1 MVSEQKKHEMVL
13 ERTHESGA
21 EEWYCPL
28 CGRRFLMQ
36 WPPNYKKII
45 IEPGDEYA
53 IHSGGK
59 GGLVM
64 GAPQLASKPDEFA
77 QDAVDRGVPEETVE
91 LSAQDK
97 ARLVKWEQLLDQMGF
112 ESLWSGSI

>member
-1 MVSEQKKHEMVL
+1 MDNEQNKHEMVL

-45 IEPGDEYA
+45 LEPGDEYA

-64 GAPQLASKPDEFA
+64 GAAQVAQKPDEFA
-77 QDAVDRGVPEETVE
+77 QDAADQSAQEDVIQ
-91 LSAQDK
+91 LSAQDE
-97 ARLVKWEQLLDQMGF
+97 ARLVKWEQLLDKMGF
-112 ESLWSGSI
+112 ENLWSGSI

>member
-1 MVSEQKKHEMVL
+1 MNTEQQRHEMVL

-21 EEWYCPL
+21 EEWYCPV

-45 IEPGDEYA
+45 LEPGDDYA

-59 GGLVM
+59 GGLSM
-64 GAPQLASKPDEFA
+64 GAPQISLDEGKMDAESDLAINEEYLTPWKEWMDK
-77 QDAVDRGVPEETVE
+77 VD
-91 LSAQDK
+91 
-97 ARLVKWEQLLDQMGF
+97 F
-112 ESLWSGSI
+112 ESFWDRDNQ

>member
-1 MVSEQKKHEMVL
+1 MPEQARHEMIM

-21 EEWYCPL
+21 EEWACPV

-45 IEPGDEYA
+45 LEPGDEYA

-59 GGLVM
+59 GGLVISDADPQP
-64 GAPQLASKPDEFA
+64 APDPDQDDERLAPFKKWNPDLF
-77 QDAVDRGVPEETVE
+77 GG
-91 LSAQDK
+91 
-97 ARLVKWEQLLDQMGF
+97 DQ
-112 ESLWSGSI
+112 